1 MTRETVLFCIV
12 PTAGVVVGT
21 IVAFFGGQPISEQ
34 PLAALIV
41 SLLLGASA
49 VSVFLAHF
57 SRNVSNRFAW
67 GTIFT
72 NGALMI
78 LFFALLHS
86 AAGIMCTSPI
96 CVGTQAVQ
104 FDVANGSVATANLD
118 SRFLSGL
125 YFSVVTF
132 TTLGYGDFQ
141 PHPDLRLLAGFEA
154 VLGYIYLGLT
164 VGAAIDLGG
173 RGDRSWKDEGK
184 VTGSPRQQLR
194 WPP

>member
-1 MTRETVLFCIV
+1 
-12 PTAGVVVGT
+12 
-21 IVAFFGGQPISEQ
+21 
-34 PLAALIV
+34 
-41 SLLLGASA
+41 
-49 VSVFLAHF
+49 
-57 SRNVSNRFAW
+57 
-67 GTIFT
+67 
-72 NGALMI
+72 
-78 LFFALLHS
+78 
-86 AAGIMCTSPI
+86 MCTSPLRL
-96 CVGTQAVQ
+96 GTQAVQ
-104 FDVANGSVATANLD
+104 FDIANGSVATANLD
-118 SRFLSGL
+118 NRFLSGL

-173 RGDRSWKDEGK
+173 RGDRSRKDEGK